1 MNQIKIGKYIAAKR
15 KEQNLTQMELAEK
28 LGITDRAVSKW
39 ETGKSL
45 PDSSIM
51 IELCEILKI
60 SVNEL
65 LCGEDIKMEDYNKKT
80 EKLLLK
86 MKHEKEEKDR
96 QLLKTEIVIGFISV
110 IAFFALIFVA
120 AFIETA
126 SPIRIALIVIGAV
139 IFAYGISN
147 AIKIEQTAGYYECK
161 YCHHKYIPK
170 YWAINIAMHIGRT
183 RYLKCPKC
191 GKKSWS
197 KKVIEEE

>member
-1 MNQIKIGKYIAAKR
+1 MNQIKIGKFIATKR
-15 KEQNLTQMELAEK
+15 KEQNLTQAELSEK

-51 IELCEILKI
+51 IELCEVLNI

-65 LCGEDIKMEDYNKKT
+65 LCGEEIQMEDYNKKT
-80 EKLLLK
+80 EELLLK
-86 MKHEKEEKDR
+86 MKREKEEKDR

-147 AIKIEQTAGYYECK
+147 AIKIEQTAGYYECQK
-161 YCHHKYIPK
+161 CRHRYVPEYNSVF
-170 YWAINIAMHIGRT
+170 WAMHMGRT

-191 GKKSWS
+191 HEKSWN